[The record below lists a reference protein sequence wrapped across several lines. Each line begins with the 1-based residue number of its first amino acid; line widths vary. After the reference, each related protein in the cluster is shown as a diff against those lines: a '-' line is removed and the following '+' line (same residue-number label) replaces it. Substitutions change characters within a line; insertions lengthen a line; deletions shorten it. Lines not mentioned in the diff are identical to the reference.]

1 MTQHEQTSD
10 WRARDTLTVDEAAAV
25 LGIGRS
31 SAYTAARSGDLPV
44 IRIGKRLL
52 VPVGAL
58 RRMLGE
64 VAP

>member
-10 WRARDTLTVDEAAAV
+10 WRVRDTLTVDEAAAV

-44 IRIGKRLL
+44 IRIGNRLI

-64 VAP
+64 VSP